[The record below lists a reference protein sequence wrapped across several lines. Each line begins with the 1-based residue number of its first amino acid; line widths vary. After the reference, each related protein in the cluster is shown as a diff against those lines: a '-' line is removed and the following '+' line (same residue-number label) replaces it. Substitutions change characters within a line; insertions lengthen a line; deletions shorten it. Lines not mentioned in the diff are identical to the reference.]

1 MPSVTTWVD
10 HEGIMPSGIN
20 KERKILY
27 DYTHMYNTQKQIP
40 DKKQNKQPNQT
51 KQKQTYRCQEQ
62 SSGYQ
67 RGRGGVGGGQ
77 KALKGVNCMAMGGNY
92 ISGEHTLE
100 YIHKSKNIL
109 LYTLNYRIL

>member
-1 MPSVTTWVD
+1 M
-10 HEGIMPSGIN
+10 IN
-20 KERKILY
+20 R
-27 DYTHMYNTQKQIP
+27 
-40 DKKQNKQPNQT
+40 
-51 KQKQTYRCQEQ
+51 
-62 SSGYQ
+62 S
-67 RGRGGVGGGQ
+67 GVGGGQ